1 MKLNIENLIFENELA
16 ENMFFIIYSQM
27 EEDPVAFMDLHHMLP
42 ENVMITVEHVKNMIA
57 DYRQKLLNRKN
68 VVLVPCYNIPM
79 IY

>member
-16 ENMFFIIYSQM
+16 ENMFLIIYSQM
-27 EEDPVAFMDLHHMLP
+27 EEDPVDSMDLHHIVS

-57 DYRQKLLNRKN
+57 DYRQKLLNKKN

>member
-16 ENMFFIIYSQM
+16 ENMFLIIYSQM
-27 EEDPVAFMDLHHMLP
+27 EEDPVASMDLHHIVS

-57 DYRQKLLNRKN
+57 DYRQKLLNKKN